1 MLPLAPVEPGRK
13 GAHADSAALSF
24 GFERLNVPVAPE
36 APVARDAP
44 VAPDGKLKPCSFK
57 QLRYAVKA
65 VLFNPP
71 RPPEKLPFG
80 RRLAHAV
87 NAFANFE
94 LPPAKPEA
102 PVAPRGNDP
111 PAPPPGGPPLPPP
124 GGPPAPGRKPPLGM
138 LNETP
143 CCFRH
148 ALYAVVEAFVE
159 EEPEELVEVEFDDF
173 ELDVFGL
180 PPPQAARVKASA
192 PTVSSAG
199 AADHLRRV
207 ASRRAIG

>member
-13 GAHADSAALSF
+13 GAHADSAAFSF

-36 APVARDAP
+36 APVA
-44 VAPDGKLKPCSFK
+44 PDGKLKPCSFR
-57 QLRYAVKA
+57 QFRYAVKA
-65 VLFNPP
+65 VLFNAP
-71 RPPEKLPFG
+71 RPPKELPFG
-80 RRLAHAV
+80 RRLAHAA

-102 PVAPRGNDP
+102 PVAPRGNAP

-124 GGPPAPGRKPPLGM
+124 GGPPAPGRKPPRGM
-138 LNETP
+138 LNEAP

-159 EEPEELVEVEFDDF
+159 EEPEELVEADFDEF
-173 ELDVFGL
+173 ELGVLGL

-199 AADHLRRV
+199 AAENLRRLQ
-207 ASRRAIG
+207 SRRAIG